1 MPPEFAIVRGWFP
14 AQTRAMKRAHVALLA
29 SLALASAAPAA
40 PDKPNILWITSED
53 NCPMLGCYGDAYAK
67 TPNLDALAARGLRY
81 TRACSN
87 APVCAPARTALITG
101 MYPAALGAQHMRS
114 MVPLPEGMK
123 LYPQHLR
130 EAGYYCT
137 NNSKEDYN
145 VSKPDGTWDESS
157 KKAHWRNRPA
167 GKPFFAVFN
176 LEITHESQLRNAIDP
191 KDKIHDPAGARVP
204 AYHPDTSEVRA
215 NWAQHYDRL
224 TMMDAQAARLLKE
237 IEDAG
242 LAGDTIIFYFGDNG
256 CGMPRGKRWLY
267 ELGLRVPL
275 IVHVPEKFRALA
287 PAGYR
292 AGGSTDRLVS
302 FVDFGPTV
310 LSLAG
315 IRTPSNMHGKAFMG
329 TCADEARACN
339 FGFRNRMDERFD
351 FTRSAEDGRWLY
363 IRNFMPHIPQGQYL
377 AYMFQTQATQVWKQL
392 YDEGK
397 LTPEQSTFWKSKAA
411 EELYDLAADRDQV
424 HNLVR
429 SDAPEAKAALQKLR
443 QALDDHMR
451 STRDLGFVPEA
462 EMHRRA
468 AALGNPHALGHDPKG
483 LAFDR
488 IADAAL
494 RASDVSSAGA
504 SDMAALLDDPE
515 PIVRYWGALG
525 LIIRGEGAA
534 GAAAGKLRPLLKD
547 ESPSVQIV
555 AAEALGRF
563 GEPADLDPARETLMA
578 HADMTRSDPYRA
590 NEALNAIDH
599 LGEKAKPLVARI
611 QALPRKPTGGD
622 GKHRAAAYPAR
633 MLDYL
638 IPRLSPSP

>member
-1 MPPEFAIVRGWFP
+1 M
-14 AQTRAMKRAHVALLA
+14 TRT
-29 SLALASAAPAA
+29 SLATLISFALAAAAA
-40 PDKPNILWITSED
+40 TASEKPNILWITSED

-67 TPNLDALAARGLRY
+67 TPHLDALAARGLRY
-81 TRACSN
+81 TKACSN

-101 MYPAALGAQHMRS
+101 MYPATLGAQHMRS

-123 LYPQHLR
+123 LYPGHLR
-130 EAGYYCT
+130 EAGYYCS
-137 NNSKEDYN
+137 NNRKEDYN
-145 VSKPDGTWDESS
+145 VSGPDGTWDESS
-157 KKAHWRNRPA
+157 GKAHWKNRPA

-176 LEITHESQLRNAIDP
+176 LEITHESQLRNAINAR
-191 KDKIHDPAGARVP
+191 DKIHDPAKARVP
-204 AYHPDTSEVRA
+204 AYHPDTPEVRA

-224 TMMDAQAARLLKE
+224 TMMDAQAGKLLDE
-237 IEDAG
+237 IKDAG
-242 LAGDTIIFYFGDNG
+242 LEGDTIVFYYGDNG

-275 IVHVPEKFRALA
+275 IVRVPEKFRALA
-287 PAGYR
+287 PPEYR
-292 AGGSTDRLVS
+292 ANGSTDRLVS

-310 LSLAG
+310 LSIAG
-315 IRTPSNMHGKAFMG
+315 VKTPANMQGRAFMG
-329 TCADEARACN
+329 PHADEARAFN

-377 AYMFQTQATQVWKQL
+377 AYMFQTQTTQVWKRL
-392 YDEGK
+392 FDEGK
-397 LTPEQSTFWKSKAA
+397 LSPAQSTFWQPKPA

-424 HNLVR
+424 NNLAK
-429 SDAPEAKAALQKLR
+429 SDAAEARAALGKLR
-443 QALDDHMR
+443 GALDAHLR
-451 STRDLGFVPEA
+451 GTRDLGFVPEA
-462 EMHRRA
+462 EMHRRS
-468 AALGNPHALGHDPKG
+468 AALGNPHALGQDPRA

-488 IADAAL
+488 IVDAAHK
-494 RASDVSSAGA
+494 ASDTSLGDASA
-504 SDMAALLDDPE
+504 MAALLSDNE

-525 LIIRGEGAA
+525 LIMRGE
-534 GAAAGKLRPLLKD
+534 AAARGEAARLRPLLKD

-563 GEPADLDPARETLMA
+563 GDAADLGPAMETLMA

-599 LGEKAKPLVARI
+599 LGDKAKPLAARI
-611 QALPRKPTGGD
+611 KALPRKPAGPDASG
-622 GKHRAAAYPAR
+622 RAAAYPAR

-638 IPRLSPSP
+638 IPRLGE

>member
-1 MPPEFAIVRGWFP
+1 MRGTFP
-14 AQTRAMKRAHVALLA
+14 AQTGAMTRARSILFA

-53 NCPMLGCYGDAYAK
+53 NCPMLGCYGDDYAK

-101 MYPAALGAQHMRS
+101 MFPATLGAQHMRS

-157 KKAHWRNRPA
+157 KKAHWKNRPA

-176 LEITHESQLRNAIDP
+176 LEITHESQLRNEID
-191 KDKIHDPAGARVP
+191 DRDRTHDPAKARVP
-204 AYHPDTSEVRA
+204 AFHPDTPEVRA

-242 LAGDTIIFYFGDNG
+242 LAGDTIVFYFGDNG

-275 IVHVPEKFRALA
+275 IVHVPEKFKAMA
-287 PAGYR
+287 PSEYR
-292 AGGSTDRLVS
+292 TGGSTDRLVS

-310 LSLAG
+310 LSIAG
-315 IRTPSNMHGKAFMG
+315 VPTPSNMHGRAFMG
-329 TCADEARACN
+329 PHATGARAFN

-351 FTRSAEDGRWLY
+351 FTRSVEDGRWLY

-377 AYMFQTQATQVWKQL
+377 AYMFQTQTTQAWKKL
-392 YDEGK
+392 FDEGK
-397 LTPEQSTFWKSKAA
+397 LTPEQAAFWKPKAA

-424 HNLVR
+424 NNLVR
-429 SDAPEAKAALQKLR
+429 SDAPEARAALEKLR
-443 QALDDHMR
+443 AALDAHLR
-451 STRDLGFVPEA
+451 GTRDLGFVPEA

-468 AALGNPHALGHDPKG
+468 ATFGSPFALGRDPKG
-483 LAFDR
+483 LDFDR
-488 IADAAL
+488 IVKAAQMGSDGS
-494 RASDVSSAGA
+494 RASLAEMV
-504 SDMAALLDDPE
+504 ALLSDPE
-515 PIVRYWGALG
+515 PVVRYWGALG
-525 LIIRGEGAA
+525 LIIWGEGAA
-534 GAAAGKLRPLLKD
+534 SGAADKLRPLLKD

-563 GEPADLDPARETLMA
+563 GEAADLEPAMEVLMA
-578 HADMTRSDPYRA
+578 HADMARSDPYRS

-599 LGEKAKPLVARI
+599 LGEKARPLAARI
-611 QALPRKPTGGD
+611 QALPRKPVGQD
-622 GKHRAAAYPAR
+622 ARHRAAAYPAR

-638 IPRLSPSP
+638 IPRLNPSP